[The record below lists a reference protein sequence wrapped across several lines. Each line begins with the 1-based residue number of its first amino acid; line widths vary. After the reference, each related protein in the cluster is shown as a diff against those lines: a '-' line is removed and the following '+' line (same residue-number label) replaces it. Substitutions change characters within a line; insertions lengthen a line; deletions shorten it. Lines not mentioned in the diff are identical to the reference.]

1 MVIKMNNASKTALGA
16 MSVALSVILLMP
28 TALEL
33 FVYALPALAG
43 IITMFCVVE
52 LNKKWAFAVFTASA
66 IISLVLVPNKE
77 AAVLYAAFF
86 GYYPILKALL
96 ENTKFKAVEYIF
108 KFSVFN
114 LSVFISYFLLIK
126 VFGMP
131 FEELMGTDESKW
143 FIYVFPIMFNLMF
156 IVYDLYLTKM
166 YTLYIRV
173 WQKKFHK
180 MFRFK

>member
-77 AAVLYAAFF
+77 AAVLYAAII
-86 GYYPILKALL
+86 GY
-96 ENTKFKAVEYIF
+96 
-108 KFSVFN
+108 
-114 LSVFISYFLLIK
+114 
-126 VFGMP
+126 
-131 FEELMGTDESKW
+131 
-143 FIYVFPIMFNLMF
+143 
-156 IVYDLYLTKM
+156 
-166 YTLYIRV
+166 
-173 WQKKFHK
+173 
-180 MFRFK
+180 